1 MCLPMSR
8 ELSRHA
14 IRVMAIAPGVFETGM
29 VAAMPQ
35 KYLDELTESIPFPK
49 RFADPAEYAALVETI
64 VTSPMLNGE
73 TIRIDGGLR
82 MT

>member
-1 MCLPMSR
+1 MLFRSEMTDR
-8 ELSRHA
+8 
-14 IRVMAIAPGVFETGM
+14 
-29 VAAMPQ
+29 
-35 KYLDELTESIPFPK
+35 IPFPK
-49 RFADPAEYAALVETI
+49 RFGNPAEYAALVETI